1 MKELKNEKLFTTH
14 GFNGCDLDCLTGREI
29 ASQHASPDDQSRSR
43 QCHTE
48 VHRWILKDTHV
59 IL

>member
-29 ASQHASPDDQSRSR
+29 ASQHASPDDQAVADSATLRF
-43 QCHTE
+43 T
-48 VHRWILKDTHV
+48 VGF
-59 IL
+59 